1 MAGGDEDKTEDA
13 TPKKKNES
21 FEKGIFP
28 RSQEVNTVIILAA
41 TFIVI
46 AFAGPQKLS
55 AISSLTVNVLGHLH
69 DIRLTQE
76 NASIL
81 IRDWSIDA
89 FLIILPLLSAVL
101 AAAILA
107 GGLQTGFKLTAKL
120 LEFDADKLNPAKG
133 FGLII
138 NKTVFVQLLVD
149 VVKLTAMMGVLY
161 GLIANVMHDPI
172 FSSPVPLTYIG
183 GFLYRMFIEMLSRML
198 EVMVAIAVID
208 YFWQRWKTNEDM
220 KMSKQEVKDERRQSE
235 GDPMVKSHLRSMSM
249 KILRQSIKKHV
260 PTADV
265 VVTNPT
271 HYAVALKYEQGI
283 DKAPVVVAKGEGR
296 IAQHIKM
303 IAAEHGVPMVEN
315 KPVARLL
322 YKTTNVGRMIPLE
335 LFQVVAQ
342 ILAHVYRTHR
352 YYFYRLKAQR
362 MAERAAEATA
372 KAV

>member
-13 TPKKKNES
+13 TPKKKDES
-21 FEKGIFP
+21 FEKGMFP
-28 RSQEVNTVIILAA
+28 RSQEVNTVIILAS

-46 AFAGPQKLS
+46 AFAGPQKLA
-55 AISSLTVNVLGHLH
+55 AISSLTTHVLGHLH

-76 NASIL
+76 NAVIL
-81 IRDWSIDA
+81 IRDWSVDA
-89 FLIILPLLSAVL
+89 FLIILPLLAAVT
-101 AAAILA
+101 AGAIIA
-107 GGLQTGFKLTAKL
+107 GGLQTGFKLTSKV
-120 LEFDADKLNPAKG
+120 LEADINKLNPAKG
-133 FGLII
+133 FGRII
-138 NKTVFVQLLVD
+138 NKTVFVQLFVD
-149 VVKLTAMMGVLY
+149 IVKLTAMMGVLY
-161 GLIANVMHDPI
+161 GMVQNVMHDPI
-172 FSSPVPLTYIG
+172 FSSPVPITYIG
-183 GFLYRMFIEMLSRML
+183 GFLYSTFIEMLSRML
-198 EVMVAIAVID
+198 EVMVAIAIID

-235 GDPMVKSHLRSMSM
+235 GDPMVKSQLRSMSM

-296 IAQHIKM
+296 IAMHIKQ

-315 KPVARLL
+315 RPVARLL
-322 YKTTNVGRMIPLE
+322 YKTTKVGHMIPLE